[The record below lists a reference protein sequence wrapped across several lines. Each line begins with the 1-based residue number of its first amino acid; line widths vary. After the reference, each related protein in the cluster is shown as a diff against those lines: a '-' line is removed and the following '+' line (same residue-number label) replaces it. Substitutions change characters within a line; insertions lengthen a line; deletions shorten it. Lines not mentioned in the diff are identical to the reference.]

1 MRVEGKS
8 MILSRRNLMSLLAK
22 LDGSPPR
29 SRCTIIGGSEALGWT
44 VVAEEDEVHYADR
57 YPGEMHPQTEE
68 ALRHGYE

>member
-1 MRVEGKS
+1 MWLTGN
-8 MILSRRNLMSLLAK
+8 IGDDT
-22 LDGSPPR
+22 LDGGDGSDLIR
-29 SRCTIIGGSEALGWT
+29 SGAGVDTIIGGSEALGWT